1 MTQIETREVA
11 AGLRFPEGP
20 IALPDGSV
28 LLVELARR
36 TLSRVDVATG
46 AVEVVADCGG
56 GPNGAAIGP
65 DGAVYVCNN
74 GSYFHWVDAGDLTF
88 PKRNLDNHTGGS
100 IQRVDLATGTVDTLY
115 EACDGQRLVA
125 PNDLAFDDH
134 GGFWFTDHG
143 VPADDALERPGLLY
157 AKADGSAITAGA
169 SGTHEANGVG
179 LSPAGDRVYLAETTN
194 GRVWEW
200 AVPEPGRAAPLDGTG
215 DMDDHQGGHLL
226 YDAPEG
232 HLYDSLAVD
241 GEGWVCVATIGP
253 GGVTAIAP
261 DGLSTGYVD
270 VPDEFL
276 VTNICFG
283 ARTLDGTD
291 DPEYRTA
298 FITAASSGRLVG
310 ATWPRA
316 GLATPY

>member
-1 MTQIETREVA
+1 MTELQTREIA
-11 AGLRFPEGP
+11 TGLRFPEGP

-28 LLVELARR
+28 LLVELARS

-65 DGAVYVCNN
+65 DGAVYLCNN
-74 GSYFHWVDAGDLTF
+74 GGYFNWVDAGDLTF
-88 PKRNLDNHTGGS
+88 PDRNRDTHVQGS
-100 IQRVDLATGTVDTLY
+100 IQRVDLATGRVDTLY

-125 PNDLAFDDH
+125 PNDLVFDAH

-143 VPADDALERPGLLY
+143 VPTDDGATHPGLLY
-157 AKADGSAITAGA
+157 AKADGSHIRAAA
-169 SGTHEANGVG
+169 FGTHEANGVG
-179 LSPAGDRVYLAETTN
+179 LSPAGDRVYLAETMA

-200 AVPEPGRAAPLDGTG
+200 AVPEPGHVAPVAGTG
-215 DMDDHQGGHLL
+215 DPDRSGGHLL
-226 YDAPEG
+226 YDAPDG

-241 GEGWVCVATIGP
+241 GDGWVCVATIGP

-261 DGLSTGYVD
+261 DGATTDYVD
-270 VPDEFL
+270 VPGEPL

-283 ARTLDGTD
+283 SRTVDGAD
-291 DPEYRTA
+291 DPEWRTA
-298 FITAASSGRLVG
+298 FITAAATGRLV
-310 ATWPRA
+310 AVTWPRP
-316 GLATPY
+316 GLALPH